1 MLVFKSVQQRSQ
13 SSFLRSRFFK
23 NGKVAKLTLTDIGK
37 NINMDLE
44 ISEENTG
51 LVIIALFDIS
61 CLKQKNVTS
70 N

>member
-1 MLVFKSVQQRSQ
+1 M
-13 SSFLRSRFFK
+13 
-23 NGKVAKLTLTDIGK
+23 AKLTLTDIGK

-61 CLKQKNVTS
+61 CLKQKKCNFQLIKL
-70 N
+70 